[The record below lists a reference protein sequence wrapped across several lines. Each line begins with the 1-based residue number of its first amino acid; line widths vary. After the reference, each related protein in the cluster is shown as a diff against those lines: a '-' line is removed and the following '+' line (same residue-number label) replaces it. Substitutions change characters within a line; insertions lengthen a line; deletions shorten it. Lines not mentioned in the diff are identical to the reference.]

1 MLTSEDKSLTLELV
15 HSTGY
20 QLEQD
25 NGQRKYG
32 PPPEWCGA
40 APRKTEVFVGSLPR
54 DIYEYE
60 LVPFF
65 EKVGRIYM
73 LRTMLSFSGFNR
85 GYAFVKYCR
94 AEDAERAIRELNNA
108 EIRPGQRIGVV
119 RSLDNCRLYIG
130 NLPSDRSRD
139 EIRTEISSLTEDVVD
154 VIVHED
160 HQTGK
165 HCQVDSIE
173 SASLIF
179 QPVH

>member
-1 MLTSEDKSLTLELV
+1 MLGSEDKSLTLQLV
-15 HSTGY
+15 RNTGY

-32 PPPEWCGA
+32 PPPEWNGSP
-40 APRKTEVFVGSLPR
+40 PRKTEVFVGSLPR

-65 EKVGRIYM
+65 ERVGRIYM
-73 LRTMLSFSGFNR
+73 LRTMLSFSGYNR
-85 GYAFVKYCR
+85 GYAFVKYCQP
-94 AEDAERAIRELNNA
+94 EDAERAIRELNNA

-130 NLPSDRSRD
+130 NLPTDRSRE
-139 EIRTEISSLTEDVVD
+139 EIRNEISCLTEDVVD

-160 HQTGK
+160 RQTGAYLNQTK
-165 HCQVDSIE
+165 PFVTTK
-173 SASLIF
+173 
-179 QPVH
+179 